1 MLTADLIRPRIRARD
16 GRVWTV
22 PLAEDDPQALQLAD
36 DVLGLFAA
44 FVGRTRGE
52 LDEALSD
59 YEGDS
64 LEYPVIRGL
73 AKTLSDQ
80 CDWGADLPAND
91 FDPAALR
98 RTLFDLAVQ
107 RGPVTEQPDLLHRA
121 HRATLLAEVAET
133 YAITPGQ
140 AERVLYAD
148 LAEAH
153 LLQSL
158 GGAWRPADLLARYN
172 LELARG
178 LLYWASELRIVATGR
193 YKDLFKYIK
202 LFKLLNTIRRRAEG
216 GYHITLD
223 GPASPFIRS
232 STRYGFQFARFLPAL
247 LLCDDWAMEADI
259 HLPRGAIARA
269 GGDPD
274 TSLRYTLSPRS
285 GLKSHYRP
293 GPEFDSRL
301 EADFAAEF
309 EEKYGSAARRSWA
322 PAREDE
328 LIQVGDTVMIPD
340 FSLTH
345 RKDGRRALIE
355 LAGFWHPEYIKRKVR
370 KLREAR
376 RADVLIVAYE
386 WGNVTD
392 ALWDEVPNEV
402 IKFTRK
408 PVLKEV
414 LAAVERV
421 AVVPPGR
428 E

>member
-1 MLTADLIRPRIRARD
+1 MLTADLIRPRIRVRD
-16 GRVWTV
+16 GRVWTA
-22 PLAEDDPQALQLAD
+22 PLAEDDHQAFQLAA
-36 DVLGLFAA
+36 DVLGLFAV

-52 LDEALSD
+52 LDEALTD

-64 LEYPVIRGL
+64 LEYPLIRGL

-80 CDWGADLPAND
+80 CDWGADLPGDD
-91 FDPAALR
+91 FDPTALR
-98 RTLFDLAVQ
+98 RSLFELSAT

-121 HRATLLAEVAET
+121 DRTTLLAETAAT
-133 YAITPGQ
+133 YAITPRQ
-140 AERVLYAD
+140 VERVLYAD

-153 LLQSL
+153 ILQSL
-158 GGAWRPADLLARYN
+158 GADWRPQDLLARYN

-202 LFKLLNTIRRRAEG
+202 LFKLLNTIRRRPEG

-223 GPASPFIRS
+223 GPASPFIHS
-232 STRYGFQFARFLPAL
+232 STRYGFQFAKFLPAL
-247 LLCDDWAMEADI
+247 LLCVDWAMEADI
-259 HLPRGAIARA
+259 HLPRGAVVRA
-269 GGDPD
+269 GGDGDSP
-274 TSLRYTLSPRS
+274 LLYTLSPRS
-285 GLKSHYRP
+285 GLKSHYKP
-293 GPEFDSRL
+293 GPEFDSQL

-309 EEKYGSAARRSWA
+309 EAKYGGARRKWEL
-322 PAREDE
+322 AREDE

-370 KLREAR
+370 KLREAQ

-392 ALWDEVPNEV
+392 GLWDEVPNEV

-408 PVLKEV
+408 PVLKEI

-421 AVVPPGR
+421 AVVPEDR
-428 E
+428 D